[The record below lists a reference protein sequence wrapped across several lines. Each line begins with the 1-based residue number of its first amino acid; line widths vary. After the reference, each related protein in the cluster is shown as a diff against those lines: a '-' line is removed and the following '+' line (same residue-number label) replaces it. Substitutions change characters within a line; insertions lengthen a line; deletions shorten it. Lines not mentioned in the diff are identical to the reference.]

1 MFSECSKS
9 VSACSCKNPTRIKSV
24 RYCKQNRS
32 SDLRSSIPHTSETES
47 KSTVTA
53 ELWDSIPAEIQE
65 LSFFTVFK
73 NKITSLSLTDCL
85 FKNVKHMSGNF
96 PLFKKLCQ
104 KTG

>member
-1 MFSECSKS
+1 MKRHVGYTTIYLGVFF
-9 VSACSCKNPTRIKSV
+9 
-24 RYCKQNRS
+24 KQNHIHGWRAV
-32 SDLRSSIPHTSETES
+32 DQTSIPHTSETES